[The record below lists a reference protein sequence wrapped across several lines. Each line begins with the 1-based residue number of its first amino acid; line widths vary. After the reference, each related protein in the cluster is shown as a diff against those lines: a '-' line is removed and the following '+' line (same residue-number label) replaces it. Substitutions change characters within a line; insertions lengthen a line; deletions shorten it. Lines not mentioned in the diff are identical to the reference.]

1 MLLTPGTTYVAVF
14 ALATGIGLGWSVAD
28 WRADARNLQRVQ
40 AAKEVA
46 DEQQRMVS
54 RASASFETQRE
65 QRGARERIVVKEVER
80 VLEKPVYSVA
90 CVDDVGL
97 RILADDIAA
106 SNARRQLGP
115 ALPSASS
122 PGR

>member
-1 MLLTPGTTYVAVF
+1 MTAAYVAGA
-14 ALATGIGLGWSVAD
+14 ALVAGVGLGWSIAD
-28 WRADARNLQRVQ
+28 WRADARNLQRERAEALALQGRQRGIQ
-40 AAKEVA
+40 AASE
-46 DEQQRMVS
+46 RL
-54 RASASFETQRE
+54 ETQRE
-65 QRGARERIVVKEVER
+65 QRGARERVVVKEVER
-80 VLEKPVYSVA
+80 VLEKPVYRNV
-90 CVDDVGL
+90 CLDDDGL

>member
-1 MLLTPGTTYVAVF
+1 VIAAYVAGA
-14 ALATGIGLGWSVAD
+14 ALVAGIGLGWSVAD
-28 WRADARNLQRVQ
+28 WRADARNLQRERSEALALQGRQRGIQ
-40 AAKEVA
+40 AASERLEA
-46 DEQQRMVS
+46 
-54 RASASFETQRE
+54 QRE

-90 CVDDVGL
+90 CVDDAGL

-115 ALPSASS
+115 TLPSAYS
-122 PGR
+122 PDR